1 MSSITYVYHGNLYI
15 NLTNRCTSACTF
27 CIKNKWKGRF
37 RGHDLRLESEPS
49 AAEVIKAVG
58 DPKRYGEVIFCG
70 YGEPLLRLDVL
81 KEVAKWVK
89 ENGGKVRVN
98 TSGHAN
104 LEYGRD
110 ITPELEGLVDAVSI
124 SLNASNPADY
134 VKLHKP
140 KFGAAAF
147 QGVLDFAAACAKRV
161 PDVTLTCIEFPGTDM
176 NACRAVAEKLNV
188 KFRARPYLDEY
199 ENS

>member
-1 MSSITYVYHGNLYI
+1 MTITYVYHGSLYV

-27 CIKNKWKGRF
+27 CIKNKWKGKF
-37 RGHDLRLESEPS
+37 RGHDLKLENEPP
-49 AAEVIKAVG
+49 AADVIKAIG
-58 DPKRYGEVIFCG
+58 DPRKYGEVIFCG
-70 YGEPLLRLDVL
+70 YGEPLLRLDTL

-89 ENGGKVRVN
+89 ANGGQVRIN

-110 ITPELEGLVDAVSI
+110 ITPELKGLVDAVSI
-124 SLNASNPADY
+124 SLNASGPKEY

-140 KFGAAAF
+140 KFGVKSF
-147 QGVLDFAAACAKRV
+147 QAVLDFAAACSKHI

-176 NACRAVAEKLNV
+176 GKCREIADKLNV
-188 KFRARPYLDEY
+188 KFRSRAYLDEY